1 MAGIYIHIPF
11 CKQACHYCNFH
22 FSTSFEKY
30 RTQMIDAICSEIEL
44 QANFFEDKKTSVHTV
59 YFGGGTP
66 SILTQ
71 NEFEQIW
78 SALNH
83 AFDLNEVQ
91 EVTLEANPDD
101 MEDAFFEMI
110 ASSHINRLSIGV
122 QSFDNLDLAYLN
134 RVHDASKAISVIER
148 SLNAGI
154 DKISTDLIFGIPTS
168 GKNRL
173 EKDIRILA
181 NIGVNHISAYALTVE
196 PDTALDHLIKKK
208 KSIPV
213 DESKSAEEMF
223 WLMDFLPQL
232 GYEQYETSNFSLP
245 GCEAKHNS
253 SYWHDIP
260 YLGIGPSAHS
270 YKKPIRS
277 WNISNNMQYIR
288 SIEQGK
294 LAQESEILDQV
305 SIYNEWVMTKIR
317 LREGILFKEVEE
329 QFGKNISKKF
339 ILSIEPYI
347 LSGDVIYSGNT
358 FNLSKKGQLLTD
370 AITSS
375 LFL

>member
-30 RTQMIDAICSEIEL
+30 RTQMVDAICLEIQL
-44 QANFFEDKKTSVHTV
+44 QANFFEDKKTSVETV

-71 NEFEQIW
+71 NEFEKIW
-78 SALNH
+78 NSLEKS
-83 AFDLNEVQ
+83 FDLSKVK

-101 MEDAFFEMI
+101 MDEAFFDLI
-110 ASSHINRLSIGV
+110 STSKINRLSIGV

-134 RVHDASKAISVIER
+134 RVHDASTAIHVIEKA
-148 SLNAGI
+148 LNAGI

-168 GKNRL
+168 GINRL

-196 PDTALDHLIKKK
+196 PDTALDHLIKRK

-213 DESKSAEEMF
+213 DESKSAEEMS
-223 WLMDFLPQL
+223 WLLDFLPKL

-245 GCEAKHNS
+245 DCEAKHNS
-253 SYWHDIP
+253 TYWHDVP

-270 YKKPIRS
+270 YKKPVRS
-277 WNISNNMQYIR
+277 WNVSNNMQYIR
-288 SIEQGK
+288 SIENGK
-294 LAQESEILDQV
+294 IAQESEILNQV
-305 SIYNEWVMTKIR
+305 SIYNEWIMTKIR
-317 LREGILFKEVEE
+317 LREGILYKDIEVE
-329 QFGKNISKKF
+329 FGKNISKKF

-347 LSGDVIYSGNT
+347 LSGDVLFSGEH
-358 FNLSKKGQLLTD
+358 FVLSKKGQLLTD
-370 AITSS
+370 AITTD

>member
-30 RTQMIDAICSEIEL
+30 RTQMVDAICKEILFQE
-44 QANFFEDKKTSVHTV
+44 NFFEDKKTSVHTI

-71 NEFEQIW
+71 NEFEKIW
-78 SALNH
+78 NALEKSFN
-83 AFDLNEVQ
+83 LKEVQ
-91 EVTLEANPDD
+91 EVTFEANPDD
-101 MEDAFFEMI
+101 MDDAFFDLI
-110 ASSHINRLSIGV
+110 HSSNINRLSIGV

-134 RVHDASKAISVIER
+134 RVHDASKAISVIEK
-148 SLNAGI
+148 SLNSGI

-168 GKNRL
+168 GIPRM

-181 NIGVNHISAYALTVE
+181 NIGVNHISAYGLTVE
-196 PDTALDHLIKKK
+196 PNTALDHLIKKK

-213 DESKSAEEMF
+213 DENKSAEEMF

-232 GYEQYETSNFSLP
+232 GYDQYETSNFALP
-245 GCEAKHNS
+245 GSEAKHNS

-270 YKKPIRS
+270 YKKPMRS
-277 WNISNNMQYIR
+277 WNICNNMEYIK
-288 SIEQGK
+288 SIENDI
-294 LAQESEILDQV
+294 LPQESEVLNPT
-305 SIYNEWVMTKIR
+305 SIYNEWIMTKIR
-317 LREGILFKEVEE
+317 LREGILFKDVEE

-339 ILSIEPYI
+339 ILNIEPYI
-347 LSGDVIYSGNT
+347 LSGDVLFTGKKFT
-358 FNLSKKGQLLTD
+358 LSHKGKLLTD
-370 AITSS
+370 AITSD